1 MAEQKRK
8 VSEEKIKSLFDRFD
22 STHCS
27 KAITYLSLRKFSH
40 YPRWDDTLVY
50 KVRCI
55 KNFVSLIQKEVNLK
69 YSDKLGSKFSID
81 RNMVFYAD
89 PNMPMVYTKLRISQN
104 GNNDIIPLSLNIPL
118 DKLIT
123 MPAMEIYSILSAASH
138 DAIQQSLIGK
148 QGLVTEIDLNN
159 EQEDS
164 SEINKNIKDSV
175 KFEKNKEQA
184 QELLSK
190 YLEVFLSKAC
200 GEEFYEF
207 DDISSL
213 VAAQIIEG
221 LDSEDLEKMLGL
233 FFDFSQFDDEALSHV
248 ASFTEK
254 EVFQLRASK
263 LYQKASDF
271 WKDPDKVPE
280 ALNATQQYQ
289 ALMSMSLKEQFSKV
303 AHKDL
308 KKGAEFDVDVEDFCK
323 SYANAFMDSN
333 GLKPI
338 PITFKNEGELGTYID
353 EGNAHS
359 ININLSKIYS
369 VTELVSTL
377 SHELTHAVES
387 SINKANGGQT
397 PEGFGLAD
405 NISYDIS
412 GISDGLKNEPS
423 CKQALDL
430 LKRLN
435 KYCYHI
441 NPNER
446 SARFGELS
454 AIKFMSAIADTDIAK
469 KELRETAESFN
480 RYQTQTYNI
489 LTNLSDK
496 NFVSKLKAEVDE
508 VLASNMSAHDKK
520 FFSDRFDYIKEIISS
535 SKNLNAAMEIQSIKE
550 VFEKNKVISK
560 EVELSNLSIQP
571 SM

>member
-22 STHCS
+22 GTHCS

-50 KVRCI
+50 KVGCI
-55 KNFVSLIQKEVNLK
+55 KNFVSLIQKEINLK
-69 YSDKLGSKFSID
+69 YSNTLGSKFSID

-89 PNMPMVYTKLRISQN
+89 PNMPTVYTKLRISQN
-104 GNNDIIPLSLNIPL
+104 GKNDIIPLSLNIPL

-138 DAIQQSLIGK
+138 DVIQKSLIGK
-148 QGLVTEIDLNN
+148 QGVVSDIDLSD
-159 EQEDS
+159 EQE
-164 SEINKNIKDSV
+164 KNIEVNSSIKESV
-175 KFEKNKEQA
+175 KLERNKERA

-190 YLEVFLSKAC
+190 YLEGFLSQAC

-213 VAAQIIEG
+213 VAAQIIDGLEG
-221 LDSEDLEKMLGL
+221 EDLEKMLGL
-233 FFDFSQFDDEALSHV
+233 FFDFSQFNDTALSHV

-263 LYQKASDF
+263 LYQKASDL

-289 ALMSMSLKEQFSKV
+289 ALMSVSLKEQFSKV
-303 AHKDL
+303 AHKGL
-308 KKGAEFDVDVEDFCK
+308 KNGAEYDVDVEEFCI
-323 SYANAFMDSN
+323 SYADAFMDSN

-359 ININLSKIYS
+359 ININLSKINS

-387 SINKANGGQT
+387 AINKANGGQT

-412 GISDGLKNEPS
+412 GISDSLKNGSENE
-423 CKQALDL
+423 KYLDL

-454 AIKFMSAIADTDIAK
+454 AIKFMSAIADTDVAK

-480 RYQTQTYNI
+480 RYQTKTYDI

-496 NFVSKLKAEVDE
+496 QFVSNLKAEVDE
-508 VLASNMSAHDKK
+508 VLSSSISTHDKK
-520 FFSDRFDYIKEIISS
+520 YFSDRFDYIKEITSS
-535 SKNLNAAMEIQSIKE
+535 PKNLNAAMEIQSIKE

-560 EVELSNLSIQP
+560 EVELTDVGHQP
-571 SM
+571 GS